1 MTNITYTV
9 SITNPQ
15 LHLFDVELKI
25 DKWEKKQLNLKM
37 PVWTPGSYLVREY
50 ARHLQNFQV
59 KGNKQ
64 NNLSYQKKTKN
75 HWLIETDNETTINV
89 KYQIYANEL
98 TVRTNHLDETHG
110 FFYRCGFISLCS

>member
-1 MTNITYTV
+1 
-9 SITNPQ
+9 
-15 LHLFDVELKI
+15 
-25 DKWEKKQLNLKM
+25 M